1 MAIKDFFKMATNPK
15 FLGEEIIKKQE
26 DFYLK
31 YQKEYPGLEP
41 HEYLRAVWISRMA
54 HHGKKPDD
62 PRLEDLSLSETLLCA
77 CVPPPHC
84 ARALGLYFIYKESP
98 HIISQNPTFAQ
109 EFDRL
114 MGPVLEA
121 KKNGT
126 LAQLYRKYNPRM
138 AEEVFADEP

>member
-84 ARALGLYFIYKESP
+84 ARALGLYFIR
-98 HIISQNPTFAQ
+98 H
-109 EFDRL
+109 L
-114 MGPVLEA
+114 H
-121 KKNGT
+121 KNLIG
-126 LAQLYRKYNPRM
+126 
-138 AEEVFADEP
+138 